1 MAVKAGAIRFNT
13 DTSQLEIYDGNQWT
27 GTLGGL
33 TPEMQTGGTRGIF
46 AGGNGSDVI
55 DYVNLSIQSNAID
68 FGNLTKQRAEGGCFS
83 NTTRALFTGDSVPGS
98 DATIDYI
105 TISTTG
111 NAADFGDCTTGNA
124 QSMGGLA
131 SATRGLFGG
140 AYSSG
145 RQNIIQYVTINTTG
159 NAVDFG
165 DLINPTSGPAG
176 GSSQTRGL
184 WAGGSQPSSSNIIQL
199 SLIHI

>member
-1 MAVKAGAIRFNT
+1 MGSEMCIR
-13 DTSQLEIYDGNQWT
+13 DRYDGNQWA

-55 DYVNLSIQSNAID
+55 DYVNLTVQSNAID

-83 NTTRALFTGDSVPGS
+83 NSTRALFTGDSVPGS

-111 NAADFGDCTTGNA
+111 NAADFGDLSTGNNGYA
-124 QSMGGLA
+124 VGASNGHGGL
-131 SATRGLFGG
+131 
-140 AYSSG
+140 
-145 RQNIIQYVTINTTG
+145 
-159 NAVDFG
+159 
-165 DLINPTSGPAG
+165 
-176 GSSQTRGL
+176 
-184 WAGGSQPSSSNIIQL
+184 
-199 SLIHI
+199 